1 MQAHKRSRRQTGF
14 RRADSAK
21 RQTAAIIVFACKMPS
36 AAVVSVL
43 SMQVPAILSLAR
55 RPGRPDVLLLRMSA
69 DNGETVSGVTLL
81 VIHHARKPFGC
92 EGMRT
97 LLAAAEE
104 DRAHD
109 TKEQERRV
117 TIVAPSLLAIVGF
130 WRLTAAKIVGETT
143 QVHGFRS
150 TDVFARAG
158 LERCWVLDK
167 SGPAAGQWRYR
178 SFKRK
183 ASHVDDR

>member
-36 AAVVSVL
+36 VGVVSVL
-43 SMQVPAILSLAR
+43 SRQVPTILSLAR

-69 DNGETVSGVTLL
+69 DNGDTVSGVTLL

-92 EGMRT
+92 EGIRT
-97 LLAAAEE
+97 VLAAAEE

-109 TKEQERRV
+109 TKERERRV
-117 TIVAPSLLAIVGF
+117 TIVAPSLLAIAGF
-130 WRLTAAKIVGETT
+130 GRLTAAKIVGETAR
-143 QVHGFRS
+143 VHGFRS
-150 TDVFARAG
+150 KDCLRAG
-158 LERCWVLDK
+158 GIGTVLGLGQGGSRCGTVAL
-167 SGPAAGQWRYR
+167 PL
-178 SFKRK
+178 F
-183 ASHVDDR
+183 